1 MKLTT
6 DGQRRGPPTPTVA
19 PTELSNTCR
28 ERSLCIIFRA
38 RGSAE
43 ETMSYAAHKAA
54 QQSSD
59 ASSSSSSADD
69 AQKLQ
74 ERNEYFMAQ
83 AKRDGKEHML
93 TMGEGGARLLNES
106 DVGATLD
113 KYSWTQTDDEVI
125 VKVKV
130 PAGTKSKA
138 VKLDVHSKT
147 LKLEVLGD
155 KILDGSLYKNVD
167 ADECT
172 FTIEDDG
179 DGRIVIVTLQK
190 LQKTSANAHWKC
202 VCIGEPEI
210 STNFGPAIMT
220 ADPNDPNDIARMLQE
235 GGLG

>member
-1 MKLTT
+1 
-6 DGQRRGPPTPTVA
+6 
-19 PTELSNTCR
+19 
-28 ERSLCIIFRA
+28 
-38 RGSAE
+38 
-43 ETMSYAAHKAA
+43 MSYAAHKAA

-93 TMGEGGARLLNES
+93 TMGEGGVMRLLNES

-179 DGRIVIVTLQK
+179 DGRTVIVTLQK